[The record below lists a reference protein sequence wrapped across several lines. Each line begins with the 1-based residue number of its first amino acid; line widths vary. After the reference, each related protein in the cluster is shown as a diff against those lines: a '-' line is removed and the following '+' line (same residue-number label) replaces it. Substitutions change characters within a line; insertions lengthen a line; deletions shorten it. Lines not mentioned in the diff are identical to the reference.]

1 MVSVQLYYVHDIML
15 KAWTELTC
23 HAFSPLVAISDIM
36 SLGPPD
42 GKFLTAFQSA
52 LQVLAEKSK
61 TKETPIV
68 VRMLFGNIAGK
79 FLLGIMIVHM
89 MCSKPC
95 IIQSL
100 TVDSL
105 SHT

>member
-1 MVSVQLYYVHDIML
+1 M
-15 KAWTELTC
+15 KWTELTC
-23 HAFSPLVAISDIM
+23 HAFFPLVMISDIM

-79 FLLGIMIVHM
+79 FLLGIIIVHM

-100 TVDSL
+100 TLIHENVILQACLLIAMEL
-105 SHT
+105 SRL